1 MLTYLSALA
10 QDNDDMT
17 ENVPKPSG
25 MDDFSGLDEM
35 VDYQPLHISFMDV
48 MTVVGIVAACYVF
61 GKIWK
66 GCIYMIIVVAILFY
80 YLLH

>member
-10 QDNDDMT
+10 QDNDDM
-17 ENVPKPSG
+17 NDDAPKTSG
-25 MDDFSGLDEM
+25 MDDLSGFDEM
-35 VDYQPLHISFMDV
+35 VEYQPLNISFMDV
-48 MTVVGIVAACYVF
+48 LAVVAIVAACYVF

-80 YLLH
+80 FMLH